1 MNIKE
6 QQARM
11 FSENIA
17 ELEKSIE
24 QLKSFAVQSGSDRQ
38 YIEEIASKAK
48 KNTKIL
54 SMFKD
59 I

>member
-1 MNIKE
+1 MNVKE
-6 QQARM
+6 QQAKM

-54 SMFKD
+54 SMFKE